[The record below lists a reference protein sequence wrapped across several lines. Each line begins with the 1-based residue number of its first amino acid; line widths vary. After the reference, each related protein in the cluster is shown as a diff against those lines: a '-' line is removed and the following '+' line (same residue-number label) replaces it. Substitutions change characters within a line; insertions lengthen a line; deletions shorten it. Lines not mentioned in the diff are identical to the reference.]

1 MSVTEQRR
9 QREKLE
15 RRREI
20 MRAARRLFWE
30 KGYIGTTMPEIAE
43 AVELAPGTLYL
54 YFPSKRALYAEL
66 LLEGYDRLQ
75 EILEEELACR
85 RPVRRQAEALI
96 DAFFGFAQERPEY
109 FDIIFFVLQRE
120 VGGTRH
126 GALEP
131 EQVER
136 LAAREDACKAIVA
149 RMLEDSPHGRPEED
163 PTATVDAVWSMLVG
177 VTFFFRKEGSE
188 ALATVAERAKRLL
201 LSAVFGPE
209 QGRGAGS
216 AGGPRL

>member
-9 QREKLE
+9 QREKQQ
-15 RRREI
+15 RRRDI
-20 MRAARRLFWE
+20 MRAARRLFWQG
-30 KGYIGTTMPEIAE
+30 GYLGTTMPEIAE

-75 EILEEELACR
+75 ELLEGELR
-85 RPVRRQAEALI
+85 PERPVRRQAEALI
-96 DAFFGFAQERPEY
+96 DAFFEFAQDRPEY

-149 RMLEDSPHGRPEED
+149 RMLEDSPYADREGEQ
-163 PTATVDAVWSMLVG
+163 TATVDAVWSMLVG
-177 VTFFFRKEGSE
+177 VTFYFRKEGPQ
-188 ALATVAERAKRLL
+188 ALASVAERAKRLL

-209 QGRGAGS
+209 
-216 AGGPRL
+216 